1 MTMKP
6 NKSYLLS
13 LGLAACAFLYATA
26 EAQVLP
32 VSTADKSTGRAAW
45 LDEAKYG
52 MFIHWGVYSALAN
65 GEWVMNRTKIP
76 VAEYEAMAAKF
87 NPTKFDAEA
96 WVAVAK
102 NAGMK
107 YITITSKHH
116 DGFAMFDSDV
126 SDYNI
131 VDYTPFK
138 RDVIM
143 ELKEACDKAGIKFGL
158 YYSQTQD
165 WNFPGGA
172 GSKWDAAQKGDFQNY
187 IDKKA
192 IPQLKEIMTK
202 YQPAHIWFDTPH
214 AMTAELG
221 HQFEGVVRDI
231 NPETII
237 NSRLMYHGNQVEGL
251 KPEQLEGLKEIGVD
265 FLSYRDRTIPPHSPW
280 EYWETCMTLNGAWG
294 FNAKD
299 NNWKSPKAVVM
310 QLVEVVSKGGA
321 FLLNVGPTAEGVIP
335 APAIENLEAAGE
347 WLKVNGESIY
357 GARPTIFEGKGD
369 FVSISAEEQK
379 ALEKEA
385 LATGAGKAK
394 KGHQQKDYA
403 WLATGREGKLY
414 LHLFQWPTEPMVL
427 HGFDKDE
434 VTGVH
439 FLADPE
445 NGGVSFTQDGAT
457 VTIKLPAEPV
467 DKLCTVV
474 CLELK

>member
-1 MTMKP
+1 MKAI
-6 NKSYLLS
+6 SVFYSAALLVGAS
-13 LGLAACAFLYATA
+13 LTQTA
-26 EAQVLP
+26 MAQV
-32 VSTADKSTGRAAW
+32 VSVPTEERSTGRAEW

-52 MFIHWGVYSALAN
+52 MFIHWGVYSTLAN

-76 VAEYEAMAAKF
+76 VAEYKEMASKF
-87 NPTKFDAEA
+87 NPTKFNAEE

-138 RDVIM
+138 RDVLK
-143 ELKEACDKAGIKFGL
+143 ELKAACDKAGIKLGF

-165 WNFPGGA
+165 WEYPGGA
-172 GSKWDAAQKGDFQNY
+172 GRKWDDAQRGDFRKY
-187 IDKKA
+187 IDEKG
-192 IPQLKEIMTK
+192 IPQLREILQYDPT
-202 YQPAHIWFDTPH
+202 HIWFDTPH
-214 AMTAELG
+214 SMNADLG
-221 HQFEGVVRDI
+221 REFEAVVRSH
-231 NPETII
+231 NPDTII

-251 KPEQLEGLKEIGVD
+251 KQAQLDELVDIGVD

-294 FNAKD
+294 YNAQD
-299 NNWKSPKAVVM
+299 HNWKTPQQVIM

-321 FLLNVGPTAEGVIP
+321 FLLNVGPTAEGLIP
-335 APAIENLEAAGE
+335 EPAIENLEAAGE
-347 WLKVNGESIY
+347 WLKVNGEAIY
-357 GARPTIFEGKGD
+357 GARGTIFEGQGEYKN
-369 FVSISAEEQK
+369 VSLAEQK
-379 ALEKEA
+379 KLDAEA

-394 KGHQQKDYA
+394 KGHKQKDYA

-414 LHLFQWPTEPMVL
+414 LHLFDWPTEPIVL
-427 HGFDKDE
+427 HGFDQDK
-434 VTGVH
+434 VTKAY
-439 FLADPE
+439 FLADAE
-445 NGGVSFTQDGAT
+445 KAGVKVTQDGGT
-457 VTIKLPAEPV
+457 VTIQLPSEPL
-467 DKLCTVV
+467 DALCTVV